1 MRKKY
6 NTRFNR
12 RIQIDTPYLL
22 EPPHLSLQIANDDQ
36 INRLYKAVE
45 YMSTQVD
52 NLSYKQFDSTE
63 LSKFQRVAK
72 WAEDNRYSQDLLPTL
87 RKDFVSFVDEHD
99 KRRGTNFLSTFP
111 EMESIYNQWK
121 VTD

>member
-1 MRKKY
+1 
-6 NTRFNR
+6 
-12 RIQIDTPYLL
+12 
-22 EPPHLSLQIANDDQ
+22 
-36 INRLYKAVE
+36 
-45 YMSTQVD
+45 MSTQVD